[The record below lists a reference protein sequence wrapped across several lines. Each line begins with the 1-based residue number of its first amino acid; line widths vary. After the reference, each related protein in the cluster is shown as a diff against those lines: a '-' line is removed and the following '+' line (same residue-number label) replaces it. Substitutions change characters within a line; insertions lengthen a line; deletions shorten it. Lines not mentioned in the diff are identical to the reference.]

1 MKKMLLKKIK
11 SSKNINNNND
21 LSKSNDIINI
31 KKLKKN
37 SSSIN
42 LINKDYKKDGKKILD
57 LTKHFHEMNRIK
69 YKLINYNLKPK
80 NDYFLKIT
88 KHNVKIIFTFL
99 NLKEKISCLNI
110 NKLSRKII
118 LKFDLHINNK
128 LVRNEIIDKKY
139 KLKDLLDDNCKICNI
154 IEKKYQITH
163 IDCIEIIGYYI
174 YEVLFKMGEIIYNK
188 NNLINNSNNNIDYL
202 SEFERN
208 CEILK
213 NQNNLKAT
221 EEDERELTTNEE
233 NYISSTNGDNSNHP
247 PVSSNNIINFINY
260 KKNQINN
267 NENNIKNTNNKEI
280 FPKININKKIDK
292 NSIPLFIDFSNFILN
307 ENGYEYVSYIFKI
320 SNSYIKIN
328 LSKTINYIPKLKFH
342 KILKL
347 AYNIRFITKLLEI
360 NLSKNNLSDNFIN
373 ILFESLIYSKTNI
386 ININLSDNNISM
398 ESCNS
403 IKNFLLKNQT
413 IKYINFERNIIG
425 NLGTEIISYGLK
437 LNKSLIYLNLN
448 YNGMKDEGIK
458 HICNALINNSDTQL
472 KALLLRGNYIQING
486 FEYLN
491 ILLKYNSTLNELDIS
506 YNNYYFNEK
515 NNYESFNIFS
525 YGLLSK
531 KNNIKTL
538 NLGGMSFDLKNI
550 KLIISC
556 LAKKNIIENLYFNNN
571 NFDKEPLECL
581 LEFMNKIKS
590 LKVLHLCNNTFNE
603 EQSSI
608 LYELIRNNYSLIELN
623 LNNCFIGKNISF
635 ISEGMKVNNH
645 LKILKLNSNL
655 INNKTFLDFLSCL
668 KVNNGLEILYLNNN
682 YIGDDYIE
690 ILCKILKKIRCK
702 IKRIYLR
709 KNKISDESV
718 EYFIN
723 VLNKKK
729 KKLEFIDL
737 NENKISQK
745 NINKINYFLVNINI

>member
-1 MKKMLLKKIK
+1 MKKILLKKVK
-11 SSKNINNNND
+11 SYKNINRNNELKKTNND
-21 LSKSNDIINI
+21 IKI
-31 KKLKKN
+31 KKIKKI

-42 LINKDYKKDGKKILD
+42 ILSKDYEKDGKKILD
-57 LTKHFHEMNRIK
+57 LTKQFHEINKIK
-69 YKLINYNLKPK
+69 YKIINYRLKPK
-80 NDYFLKIT
+80 NDYFLRIT
-88 KHNVKIIFTFL
+88 KHNVKNIFTFL
-99 NLKEKISCLNI
+99 NLKEKINCLNI

-118 LKFDLHINNK
+118 LKFELHINNK
-128 LVRNEIIDKKY
+128 LVRNEIIEKNF
-139 KLKDLLDDNCKICNI
+139 KLKDLLDNNCKMCNI

-174 YEVLFKMGEIIYNK
+174 YEVLFKMGEIIYDK
-188 NNLINNSNNNIDYL
+188 NQLMNQNNNNNIENL
-202 SEFERN
+202 SEIDKN
-208 CEILK
+208 NEILK
-213 NQNNLKAT
+213 NQNNLKTT

-233 NYISSTNGDNSNHP
+233 NYISSTNGNNSNHP
-247 PVSSNNIINFINY
+247 PASTNKIIKFINSN
-260 KKNQINN
+260 KNKTNN
-267 NENNIKNTNNKEI
+267 NENNINKNINNKDTSL
-280 FPKININKKIDK
+280 KINNNNKINK

-307 ENGYEYVSYIFKI
+307 ESGYEYVSYIFKI
-320 SNSYIKIN
+320 SSSYVKIN
-328 LSKTINYIPKLKFH
+328 LSKTINYIPKLKSH

-347 AYNIRFITKLLEI
+347 AYNIRFITKLLDI

-403 IKNFLLKNQT
+403 IKNFFIKNQT
-413 IKYINFERNIIG
+413 IKYINFEKNIIG
-425 NLGTEIISYGLK
+425 NLGIEIISYGLK

-458 HICNALINNSDTQL
+458 HICNALINNSGTQL
-472 KALLLRGNYIQING
+472 KTLLLRGNYIQIKG
-486 FEYLN
+486 FEFLN
-491 ILLKYNSTLNELDIS
+491 ILLKYNGMLNELDIS
-506 YNNYYFNEK
+506 YNNYYFNEE

-525 YGLLSK
+525 YGLLSN

-538 NLGGMSFDLKNI
+538 NLGGMNLDLKNI
-550 KLIISC
+550 KIIITC

-581 LEFMNKIKS
+581 LEFINKIKS

-603 EQSSI
+603 EQCSI
-608 LYELIRNNYSLIELN
+608 LYELISNNYSLIELN
-623 LNNCFIGKNISF
+623 LNNCFIGKNINY
-635 ISEGMKVNNH
+635 ISEGMKVNNN
-645 LKILKLNSNL
+645 LKILKLNNNL
-655 INNKTFLDFLSCL
+655 INNKFFLDFLSCL
-668 KVNNGLEILYLNNN
+668 KVNNILEILYLNYN

-690 ILCKILKKIRCK
+690 NLCKILKKSKCK

-718 EYFIN
+718 KYFIN

-729 KKLEFIDL
+729 NKLEYIDL

-745 NINKINYFLVNINI
+745 NINKINYILVNR